1 MWYNIIR
8 GVIGSV
14 IILRDI
20 DQIIKEVDGS
30 MSIEGMSL
38 NQEDKDRIKECL
50 VEKTTFEDMKRKI
63 IKKHTIVV

>member
-1 MWYNIIR
+1 M
-8 GVIGSV
+8 